1 MRISDW
7 SSDVCSSDLPL
18 RAHMRQG
25 MALPSP
31 DEAVDAYE
39 TAVARADE
47 RGDARYAA
55 ADESSRL
62 TVVGQRRTR
71 LLLAADQADA
81 RAQAASA
88 RRESALT
95 AWARELAEAGVPA
108 LAPTRFL
115 GWVSVMEKVGS
126 ASCRGRCVQNRE
138 SSGV

>member
-1 MRISDW
+1 MSVVVR
-7 SSDVCSSDLPL
+7 DLPGTPEL
-18 RAHMRQG
+18 FRGPVCRAPRPLVVGARWMTKRALQDGARAMRQG

-62 TVVGQRRTR
+62 TVMGQRRTR
-71 LLLAADQADA
+71 LLLAADQADT
-81 RAQAASA
+81 RAQAASD

-95 AWARELAEAGVPA
+95 GWARKLAEA
-108 LAPTRFL
+108 
-115 GWVSVMEKVGS
+115 EI
-126 ASCRGRCVQNRE
+126 GRAHV
-138 SSGV
+138 

>member
-7 SSDVCSSDLPL
+7 SSGVCSSDRESTAVRSERDAFWRPL

-62 TVVGQRRTR
+62 TVMGQRRTR
-71 LLLAADQADA
+71 RLLAADQADT
-81 RAQAASA
+81 RAQAASE

-95 AWARELAEAGVPA
+95 VWARKLAEAGFPA
-108 LAPTRFL
+108 DRKSQRL
-115 GWVSVMEKVGS
+115 
-126 ASCRGRCVQNRE
+126 N
-138 SSGV
+138 SSH